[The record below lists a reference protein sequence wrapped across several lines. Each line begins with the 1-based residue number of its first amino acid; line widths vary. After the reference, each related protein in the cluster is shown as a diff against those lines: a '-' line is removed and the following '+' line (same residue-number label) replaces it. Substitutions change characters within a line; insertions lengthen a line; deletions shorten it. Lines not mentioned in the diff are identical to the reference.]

1 MNLYHCE
8 CAELN
13 CLNVFAI
20 DKDRAQFLVKVYL
33 EFNYAEHVKYRVGK
47 TSTTSTGHTVPS
59 SEKHR
64 MKASVKGSNL
74 TQSMSR
80 QIVNLTPMR

>member
-8 CAELN
+8 RAELKG
-13 CLNVFAI
+13 LNVFAI
-20 DKDRAQFLVKVYL
+20 DNDRAEFLAKVYM
-33 EFNYAEHVKYRVGK
+33 EFNYAEHAKYRVGK
-47 TSTTSTGHTVPS
+47 TSTTSTDHTVPS
-59 SEKHR
+59 TEKHP
-64 MKASVKGSNL
+64 MKASVKGNNL